1 MSKLTD
7 YFVNAQTIIVIV
19 AILAWGWLTFFHDK
33 VFAESPPARA
43 EITHDIFS
51 TCLDAK
57 ERLVRV
63 KAEVRNAGTV
73 PFSWSESRH
82 SIAQVDPSPAGQG
95 TDRLARDATLSG
107 GPPGLIVWPESV
119 AGTSGPTQVT
129 LQPNESV
136 AQYHDFLIE
145 PSIRVIEIRSTFAD
159 ASRGNDSNESSWQGS
174 MKTIYDAGSPGC
186 P

>member
-33 VFAESPPARA
+33 VFAESSPARA

-51 TCLDAK
+51 TCLEAK
-57 ERLVRV
+57 QRLVRV
-63 KAEVRNAGTV
+63 KAEVRNVGTV
-73 PFSWSESRH
+73 PVSWSESRH
-82 SIAQVDPSPAGQG
+82 SIAQVDPSPAGQAA
-95 TDRLARDATLSG
+95 DSLARDVALSG
-107 GPPGLIVWPESV
+107 GAPGLIVWPETL
-119 AGTSGPTQVT
+119 AAASGSNQVT
-129 LQPNESV
+129 LEPKESV

-145 PSIRVIEIRSTFAD
+145 PSVRVIEVRSTFAN
-159 ASRGNDSNESSWQGS
+159 AARGNHSNESPWQGS